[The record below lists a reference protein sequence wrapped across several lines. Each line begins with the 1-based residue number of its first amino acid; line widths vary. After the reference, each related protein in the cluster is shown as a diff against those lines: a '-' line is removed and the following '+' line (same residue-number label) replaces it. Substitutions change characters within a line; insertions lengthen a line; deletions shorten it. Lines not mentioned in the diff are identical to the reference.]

1 METINDFVFN
11 IAKYPG
17 ILANVILE
25 ETNQIN
31 QTIKDN
37 ITQLNLFTFEYF
49 EFIPEIITSFIITF
63 SLLTLA
69 GLAFFYRSSNASA
82 NIENKINTKI
92 SGDKTVKNTIHPI
105 LKGLYLE
112 SVSEVNAASANIVKK
127 LEKGQTN
134 WVLMRVQ
141 MRDYVNMAGTKF
153 ELHGNNIHADT
164 SDTKEAFQTKDVYLI
179 LKFKIVGDI
188 KQDSQVGN
196 QIIHFMNELNHSGYI
211 TNDFII
217 CAIGTSPNVAADE
230 FNTGLKHIGYELE
243 NNLEILKIVRG
254 TNIIVNYNLLLP
266 VHQVYDVFMDVY
278 NNCIFESTKYVIDND
293 NYESWNGKSINE
305 LVF

>member
-1 METINDFVFN
+1 METINDIVFN

-63 SLLTLA
+63 SLLTLT
-69 GLAFFYRSSNASA
+69 GLVFLYRRT
-82 NIENKINTKI
+82 NT
-92 SGDKTVKNTIHPI
+92 STKTDTKTEIKDCKTAKNTIN
-105 LKGLYLE
+105 KGLYLE
-112 SVSEVNAASANIVKK
+112 SVAELNSASANIVKK

-134 WVLMRVQ
+134 WVLLRVQ
-141 MRDYVNMAGTKF
+141 MRDYVNMAGTKI

-164 SDTKEAFQTKDVYLI
+164 SDTKEAFKTKDVYLI
-179 LKFKIVGDI
+179 LKFRIIGEI
-188 KQDSQVGN
+188 KQDAKIGN

-217 CAIGTSPNVAADE
+217 CAIGISPDDAVDK
-230 FNTGLKHIGYELE
+230 FHKY
-243 NNLEILKIVRG
+243 LKINRYEPKNNIQINKIIPE
-254 TNIIVNYNLLLP
+254 TNIIINCNFLLP
-266 VHQVYDVFMDVY
+266 IHQVYDAFMFA
-278 NNCIFESTKYVIDND
+278 NTCIFESTKYVIDND
-293 NYESWNGKSINE
+293 NYESWNCTSINN

>member
-1 METINDFVFN
+1 METINDIVFN
-11 IAKYPG
+11 IAKYPS

-37 ITQLNLFTFEYF
+37 ITQLNLFPLEYSEYF
-49 EFIPEIITSFIITF
+49 TGFIISFIITF
-63 SLLTLA
+63 SLMTIT
-69 GLAFFYRSSNASA
+69 GLAFFYRNFKTSTEIN
-82 NIENKINTKI
+82 NKINTKI
-92 SGDKTVKNTIHPI
+92 SNSKTVKNTIHPI

-112 SVSEVNAASANIVKK
+112 SVAEVNAASANINKK

-134 WVLMRVQ
+134 WVLLRVQ
-141 MRDYVNMAGTKF
+141 MSDYLNMAGTMF

-164 SDTKEAFQTKDVYLI
+164 HNTKEAFQTKDVYLI
-179 LKFKIVGDI
+179 LKFRIIGEI

-196 QIIHFMNELNHSGYI
+196 QIIHVMNELNHSGYI

-217 CAIGTSPNVAADE
+217 CAIGTSTNVAADE

-243 NNLEILKIVRG
+243 NNLQINKKIPG
-254 TNIIVNYNLLLP
+254 TNMIINYNLLLP
-266 VHQVYDVFMDVY
+266 IHQVYDVFMDVY